1 MSNKKSNFRAGGYYI
16 ALVLCA
22 AAIGVSSYLYY
33 RGGDEEV
40 RPVAEQVQQESDVPA
55 AVTKPGA
62 VLPTEPE
69 VPQTTAAPTEPPVQI
84 PTEPAAPQQEGS
96 ILDYWPVAVAAVWF
110 FGGSALAI
118 WLLLIRPRRRG

>member
-1 MSNKKSNFRAGGYYI
+1 MLFR
-16 ALVLCA
+16 
-22 AAIGVSSYLYY
+22 S
-33 RGGDEEV
+33 
-40 RPVAEQVQQESDVPA
+40 
-55 AVTKPGA
+55 
-62 VLPTEPE
+62 PTEAPVE
-69 VPQTTAAPTEPPVQI
+69 VTEAPTAAPTEPPAQI